1 MSWGL
6 VAGTHAPQPRRRAS
20 SAPDDRSARANNI
33 LECWRGGNTIFAHL
47 AWQSLQGDIGTK
59 AENNREYQTCG
70 PRPVPGR
77 ALAPSMS
84 TARPVPARASSVRC
98 SSRRSSC
105 SSRGKPLSSAVV
117 TMVARRSLSCG
128 ALRRRRCK
136 SSPLTRRHRNRDP
149 EHHRHD
155 QGAK

>member
-1 MSWGL
+1 ML
-6 VAGTHAPQPRRRAS
+6 ARRQDHPR
-20 SAPDDRSARANNI
+20 
-33 LECWRGGNTIFAHL
+33 HL

-105 SSRGKPLSSAVV
+105 SSRGKPLSSAAA
-117 TMVARRSLSCG
+117 TMAARLPLPCG

-136 SSPLTRRHRNRDP
+136 SSPLTRRHQNRDP
-149 EHHRHD
+149 EQRRRAPWPNRWQRGRAGRVRVVVLRLD
-155 QGAK
+155 LLP